1 MSSENKNFELSEDKL
16 EVIKAIKESDNNV
29 FITGKAGSGKTVLLK
44 YLSENLNENV
54 AVVAPT
60 GVASLNAGGVTIHSM
75 FQLPFAPYK
84 PMFIRG
90 VSMSRLPKYN
100 LREDKINMLRELDT
114 LIIDEISM
122 VRADLMDAINDAL
135 CFYRENKE
143 PFGGVRLIMIGDLFQ
158 LPPVVIPREWA
169 MVSGYYST
177 PYFFGSKALSID
189 GFDTYNL
196 TTIFRQSDDELIGLL
211 NKIRYGN
218 VDDEVLS
225 KLNTM
230 YRPDVVNDND
240 WIMLTATNR
249 EAERVNQ
256 KRLKSLKGKTHT
268 FNATVSGDFN
278 PDDSIAVKKLELK
291 EGAQVMILV
300 NNSEQG
306 YVNGTI
312 GKFVRVIDGMDSPVL
327 EIESDGNR
335 YFVEEHKW
343 SKNNYVL
350 DENTESIKTIEV
362 GSMKQLPVKLAW
374 GITIHKSQGLTFD
387 KVAVDISRSFSHG
400 QAYVALS
407 RGRTMEGIAL
417 IKKARKHNI
426 KCDGELLEQIHQMIN
441 K

>member
-100 LREDKINMLRELDT
+100 LREDKINMLRALDT

-189 GFDTYNL
+189 GFDTD
-196 TTIFRQSDDELIGLL
+196 RKS
-211 NKIRYGN
+211 
-218 VDDEVLS
+218 
-225 KLNTM
+225 
-230 YRPDVVNDND
+230 VV
-240 WIMLTATNR
+240 
-249 EAERVNQ
+249 
-256 KRLKSLKGKTHT
+256 
-268 FNATVSGDFN
+268 
-278 PDDSIAVKKLELK
+278 
-291 EGAQVMILV
+291 
-300 NNSEQG
+300 
-306 YVNGTI
+306 
-312 GKFVRVIDGMDSPVL
+312 
-327 EIESDGNR
+327 
-335 YFVEEHKW
+335 
-343 SKNNYVL
+343 
-350 DENTESIKTIEV
+350 
-362 GSMKQLPVKLAW
+362 
-374 GITIHKSQGLTFD
+374 
-387 KVAVDISRSFSHG
+387 
-400 QAYVALS
+400 
-407 RGRTMEGIAL
+407 
-417 IKKARKHNI
+417 
-426 KCDGELLEQIHQMIN
+426 
-441 K
+441 